1 MPPGSHVEHLSG
13 DMGLAETELLCLF
26 RKAFGAADTLWPANQ
41 RWLLWSSD
49 DLLGHVSVQR
59 RWFLVNE
66 QYFEGWFVGGVCVDL
81 SVQRSGLG
89 TLLMR
94 QVHADLT
101 VQELDFAVL
110 NCGHQLVGFYERVGY
125 EKLSDRALYL
135 RDEELAFDEDPA
147 LAISFKRRVDIS
159 ILKCKA
165 FPFGFDF

>member
-1 MPPGSHVEHLSG
+1 MRGVYR
-13 DMGLAETELLCLF
+13 F
-26 RKAFGAADTLWPANQ
+26 KKRIRYAAIAAGTC
-41 RWLLWSSD
+41 RSD
-49 DLLGHVSVQR
+49 CS
-59 RWFLVNE
+59 
-66 QYFEGWFVGGVCVDL
+66 
-81 SVQRSGLG
+81 
-89 TLLMR
+89 
-94 QVHADLT
+94 
-101 VQELDFAVL
+101 ELDFAVL